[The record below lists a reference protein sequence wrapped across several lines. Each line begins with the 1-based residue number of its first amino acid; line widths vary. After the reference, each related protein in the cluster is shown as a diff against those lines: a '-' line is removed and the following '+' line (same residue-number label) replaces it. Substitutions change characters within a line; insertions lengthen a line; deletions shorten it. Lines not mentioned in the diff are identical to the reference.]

1 MRMRDGIPG
10 GSRHSGA
17 LRLRRRRSANA
28 IGTAFVSSVPVRAV
42 SIPGTVP
49 AGSIERGHRGN
60 VRVNLTFK
68 PAVGEAIRE
77 WVNVPL
83 VNRN

>member
-1 MRMRDGIPG
+1 M
-10 GSRHSGA
+10 
-17 LRLRRRRSANA
+17 RSAQR
-28 IGTAFVSSVPVRAV
+28 SSAPFRFE
-42 SIPGTVP
+42 PCRFQEP
-49 AGSIERGHRGN
+49 RQPGSIERVHRGN